1 MKILI
6 KHWTSLFILA
16 LFISCN
22 NKVYKGLWQT
32 QPTQVNGV
40 SKELPRSYK
49 FYDSES
55 SLYYTIGND
64 LDNLYISIATNSPQT
79 QMRILRSGIQ
89 FCIDTTGKFGEH
101 TKIVFPFAVMQK
113 KNKSFSDE
121 ENIPNQSGGQG
132 RSRGLG
138 QKPESLN
145 SLKKKFMNENKAMH
159 LIGFRTPIGGTVP
172 LPNDYGIKMDI
183 TWDSANTM
191 IYQASIPFVTF
202 YKKSLSIA
210 DSSKIVGISMS
221 LTGLPNAQA
230 PGGMRPMGGMG
241 GGGMSLGMGGMGGM
255 GMGIG
260 MRIPIGGSGNGMG
273 RQANQPNTTIKM
285 KIKLAKKPES

>member
-1 MKILI
+1 MKYVI
-6 KHWTSLFILA
+6 KYCTSLFIFA

-22 NKVYKGLWQT
+22 NKVYKGLWLT
-32 QPTQVNGV
+32 QPTQVNGGQNDI
-40 SKELPRSYK
+40 SHSYK

-55 SLYYTIGND
+55 NLYYTIGND
-64 LDNLYISIATNSPQT
+64 LDNLYISISTNSQQT

-89 FCIDTTGKFGEH
+89 FCIDTTGKYGEH

-121 ENIPNQSGGQG
+121 GNGSNQLGGQG
-132 RSRGLG
+132 RNNGFG
-138 QKPESLN
+138 QKLESLN

-159 LIGFRTPIGGTVP
+159 LIGFKTPIGGTVP

-202 YKKSLSIA
+202 YKKSLSVA
-210 DSSKIVGISMS
+210 DSSKIFGISMS
-221 LTGLPNAQA
+221 LTGLPNTQA

-241 GGGMSLGMGGMGGM
+241 GGGMSLGVGGMGGM
-255 GMGIG
+255 GMGVG

-273 RQANQPNTTIKM
+273 RQANQPNTIIKM